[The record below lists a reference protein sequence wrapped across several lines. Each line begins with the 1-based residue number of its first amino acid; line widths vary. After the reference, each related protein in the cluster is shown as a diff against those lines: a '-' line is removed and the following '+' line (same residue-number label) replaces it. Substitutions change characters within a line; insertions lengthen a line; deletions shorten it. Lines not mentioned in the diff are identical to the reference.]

1 MQKNKE
7 RRSEKQK
14 LAGVTLL
21 ELLEMLQLIVVKQK
35 SRYVK

>member
-1 MQKNKE
+1 MRKNKE